1 MQKEEQQLEKRLSEL
16 SNLAYNRD
24 IITYSDF
31 LNLNELNILHSMPKD
46 RLYTK
51 FMTFGGYRLAERQMA
66 AFVSDAFCC
75 KEDYPIACIKISPLN
90 KKFSDVL
97 NHRDYLGSIL
107 NLGIDR
113 CKIGDILVEEDGAF
127 VFCHT
132 SMANFLIEEV
142 CRIKHTPVKAER
154 ITEANQLPTPKREEI
169 SGTVASPRL
178 DSVIGLAFRTSRS
191 SMISYIESGKVFIN
205 GKNIVSNGYTLKEG
219 DIVSVRGKGKFQF
232 HSVTSKTKKNRY
244 HVILYKYC

>member
-1 MQKEEQQLEKRLSEL
+1 MEKEELFKKRMLEL
-16 SNLAYNRD
+16 SKKSYYRGIL
-24 IITYSDF
+24 TYSDF
-31 LNLNELNILHSMPKD
+31 LDLNEQNILHSLSFLD
-46 RLYTK
+46 TGVQVLL
-51 FMTFGGYRLAERQMA
+51 FGGYETAERQMA

-90 KKFSDVL
+90 KKFSDAL
-97 NHRDYLGSIL
+97 THRDYLGSIL
-107 NLGIDR
+107 NLGIER

-127 VFCHT
+127 VFCYT
-132 SMANFLIEEV
+132 SMADFLIDEV

-154 ITEANQLPTPKREEI
+154 ITEESQLPTPKREEI

-178 DSVIGLAFRTSRS
+178 DSVIGLAFHTSRS

-205 GKNIVSNGYTLKEG
+205 GKSVVSNGYVLKEG

-244 HVILYKYC
+244 QVILYKYC

>member
-1 MQKEEQQLEKRLSEL
+1 MEKEELFKKRMLEL
-16 SNLAYNRD
+16 SKKSYYRGIL
-24 IITYSDF
+24 TYSDF
-31 LNLNELNILHSMPKD
+31 LDLNEQNILHSLSFSD
-46 RLYTK
+46 TGVQVLL
-51 FMTFGGYRLAERQMA
+51 FGGYETAERQMA
-66 AFVSDAFCC
+66 AFVSDALCC

-90 KKFSDVL
+90 RKFSDTL
-97 NHRDYLGSIL
+97 THRDYLGSIL
-107 NLGIDR
+107 NLGIER

-132 SMANFLIEEV
+132 SMVDFLIDEI

-154 ITEANQLPTPKREEI
+154 ITEENQLPTPKREEI

-205 GKNIVSNGYTLKEG
+205 GKSVVSNGYVLKEG

-232 HSVTSKTKKNRY
+232 HSVTSKTKKNRS

>member
-1 MQKEEQQLEKRLSEL
+1 MEKEELFKKRMLEL
-16 SNLAYNRD
+16 SKKSYYRGIL
-24 IITYSDF
+24 TYSDF
-31 LNLNELNILHSMPKD
+31 LDLNEQNILHSLSFSD
-46 RLYTK
+46 TGVQVLL
-51 FMTFGGYRLAERQMA
+51 FGGYETAERQMA

-90 KKFSDVL
+90 RKFSDTL
-97 NHRDYLGSIL
+97 THRDYLGSIL
-107 NLGIDR
+107 NLGIER

-132 SMANFLIEEV
+132 SMVDFLIDEI

-154 ITEANQLPTPKREEI
+154 ITEENQLPTPKREEI

-191 SMISYIESGKVFIN
+191 ISYIESGKVFIN
-205 GKNIVSNGYTLKEG
+205 GKSVVSNGYVLKEG

-232 HSVTSKTKKNRY
+232 HSVTSKTKKNRS

>member
-1 MQKEEQQLEKRLSEL
+1 MEKEELFKKRMLEL
-16 SNLAYNRD
+16 SKKSYYRGIL
-24 IITYSDF
+24 TYSDF
-31 LNLNELNILHSMPKD
+31 LDLNEQNILHSLSFSD
-46 RLYTK
+46 TGVQVLL
-51 FMTFGGYRLAERQMA
+51 FGGYETAERQVA
-66 AFVSDAFCC
+66 AFVSAFCC

-90 KKFSDVL
+90 RKFSDTL
-97 NHRDYLGSIL
+97 THRDYLGSIL
-107 NLGIDR
+107 NLGIER

-132 SMANFLIEEV
+132 SMVDFLIDEI

-154 ITEANQLPTPKREEI
+154 ITEENQLPTPKREEI

-205 GKNIVSNGYTLKEG
+205 GKSVVSNGYVLKEG

-232 HSVTSKTKKNRY
+232 HSVTSKTKKNRS
-244 HVILYKYC
+244 HVILYKYS